1 MNEPVTRIVLGGI
14 KLEPWP
20 RYLGKLHRTPPERL
34 EQYLGL
40 SVARITVFKKI
51 ALNARFH
58 ELYLTQTYQKVT
70 LYHMLRGIIPAGF
83 FGAVCGVPFENLWAQ
98 IGVCIVSTLVG
109 VVIAKRLPKVLWNRL
124 GRLARDPKHV
134 LDDAATAAYWRGR
147 AERGGS
153 FAQAALGYLQEN
165 GRGVTRDPVQAA
177 AWYRR
182 SAFQDD
188 DFGKYLL
195 ASAYESGTGAPQDFV
210 EAYKWYYL
218 VFGKS
223 LPDELAKHSSHLTE
237 AQIAEAVRRADA
249 F

>member
-98 IGVCIVSTLVG
+98 IGSALS
-109 VVIAKRLPKVLWNRL
+109 
-124 GRLARDPKHV
+124 AR
-134 LDDAATAAYWRGR
+134 W
-147 AERGGS
+147 S
-153 FAQAALGYLQEN
+153 ALSS
-165 GRGVTRDPVQAA
+165 P
-177 AWYRR
+177 
-182 SAFQDD
+182 
-188 DFGKYLL
+188 
-195 ASAYESGTGAPQDFV
+195 SAYPKFCGIGWGVSPAIQSMSWMMPPPLPTGGDAPKEEVPSPKLPWGICKKMDV
-210 EAYKWYYL
+210 E
-218 VFGKS
+218 
-223 LPDELAKHSSHLTE
+223 
-237 AQIAEAVRRADA
+237 
-249 F
+249 